1 MTVHLFVQFYFN
13 ETASSSGIRFFQVL
27 LRGGQHQLDSVQL
40 VHFTGTGII
49 IHGGNV
55 RLGIGFFQHFH
66 DALSHHM
73 VGKAGKGLDADD
85 IGCAGGD
92 QLHHFTGQEP
102 ALTVLIAQ

>member
-1 MTVHLFVQFYFN
+1 MFCFPESRCPAGRQGTV
-13 ETASSSGIRFFQVL
+13 SGIRFFQVL

-55 RLGIGFFQHFH
+55 CLGLGFFQHLH
-66 DALSHHM
+66 DAFSHNM
-73 VGKAGKGLDADD
+73 IGKTGKRLDADD
-85 IGCAGGD
+85 VGRAGGNE
-92 QLHHFTGQEP
+92 LYHFTGQEP